1 MKNLWFWLKNK
12 KTYISVGLYFL
23 WKGAKAFIPL
33 GLTPEQAGFID
44 ISIDTLMGYG
54 LFDKIRRNEKENKT
68 IGKAAQ
74 AVGKAAVDVK
84 DFVIKK

>member
-1 MKNLWFWLKNK
+1 MKKLWEFLKNK

-33 GLTPEQAGFID
+33 GLTPDQTEFID

-54 LFDKIRRNEKENKT
+54 LFDKIRRNEKENQT
-68 IGKAAQ
+68 IGKTVK
-74 AVGKAAVDVK
+74 AVGKAATEVK
-84 DFVIKK
+84 DFIIPK